1 MPQNNEPRLL
11 CTCSPPTR
19 QVKSRWKGQLT
30 ETDVRREFCTA
41 QYRTYIWVI
50 KRHKKFSY
58 KSHKIWL
65 VLAWY
70 TYQDY
75 SICSNG
81 MSGLLRYKEAKSR
94 TGNQGNFLVRTQE
107 CIHFSPPFF
116 LLYKFGLHMDLSDT
130 SPIILNILCFTKCSS
145 HYKCCILNATNVH
158 HMTIFAKGQYQWD
171 NEKATSET

>member
-94 TGNQGNFLVRTQE
+94 TGNQGNFLVRSVST
-107 CIHFSPPFF
+107 FP
-116 LLYKFGLHMDLSDT
+116 LLSSYCTSLVSIWTYQILLQLSWTFCALLSVLHT
-130 SPIILNILCFTKCSS
+130 T
-145 HYKCCILNATNVH
+145 NA
-158 HMTIFAKGQYQWD
+158 AY
-171 NEKATSET
+171 